1 MLDRLFLGFDHLI
14 ILDTETTGINCRTDE
29 VIELGAVRVRRNPD
43 GSLVTDRE
51 ESLLIRLSPGRS
63 LPPEITRLTG
73 ITPQALE
80 AQGVEKEHAA
90 RRLAELL
97 DCSRPLVAAYN
108 AQFDL
113 CFLYYF
119 LKRLERAEAL
129 RGARF
134 LDALTIYRD
143 RRPYPHRLANAI
155 EAYGLR
161 EENSHRA
168 LDDVRATLALLTAM
182 EAERDD
188 LDRYLNCFGYNP
200 RYGVSGPR
208 ISSITYLPQPY
219 DAAVPLYHQLP

>member
-1 MLDRLFLGFDHLI
+1 MLDRLFLGFDNLI
-14 ILDTETTGINCRTDE
+14 ILDTETTGINCKTDE
-29 VIELGAVRVRRNPD
+29 VIELGALRVRCCPD

-51 ESLLIRLSPGRS
+51 ENLLIRLSTGRV

-73 ITPQALE
+73 ITAQDLE
-80 AQGVEKEHAA
+80 DAGVEKDLAGQ
-90 RRLAELL
+90 RLAELL

-119 LKRLERAEAL
+119 LRRLGLAEAL
-129 RGARF
+129 QGARF
-134 LDALTIYRD
+134 LDVLTIYKD
-143 RRPYPHRLANAI
+143 RQPYPHRLSNAI
-155 EAYGLR
+155 AAYGLQ

-168 LDDVRATLALLTAM
+168 LGDVRATLALLLAM

-219 DAAVPLYHQLP
+219 DAKEPLYHRLP